1 MKRLIGTFFV
11 VFAFLYVAAASMADT
26 AIPTQAQQALDRAL
40 ADPPVNVKWLCEV
53 YTAPQVAQYMAHA
66 PIVIDLGAV
75 KMYFSD
81 SSGITLVKEKCSIQV
96 QPLEEGALPDCFKLK
111 DDRESSC
118 CSQMQMELSR
128 YRQSDFWSA
137 FATAV
142 APKQTKK

>member
-11 VFAFLYVAAASMADT
+11 VLAFLYVAAASMADT
-26 AIPTQAQQALDRAL
+26 TIPPQAQQALEKAL
-40 ADPPVNVKWLCEV
+40 ADPPVNVSFLCEV
-53 YTAPQVAQYMAHA
+53 YTAPQVSQYMAHA
-66 PIVIDLGAV
+66 PIVIDLGVV

-142 APKQTKK
+142 APQQTKK